1 MVDVVGLRFVA
12 TGEQETV
19 AALKRYNQARLEITR
34 ATTGSLAAIAQMESR
49 LTRLHKEFVQG
60 RIGQDNYKTS
70 LKELKRQYADLAG
83 VSIQKASAE
92 VTKFTR
98 ALKAVSTE
106 DLMNRLK
113 RLHTEFHGGLSRKAE
128 YTNSLRALK
137 REYAALAGISVQKAS
152 AEVNQFIRALE
163 AKNIA
168 LTKFAIQ
175 AQREQERAVAQRGY
189 QRLLASIDPTVA
201 ASQRLAAAQ
210 EQVEAAIRHGII
222 TAEEGAQTLRTYA
235 AMLNNTSKANELLR
249 METEMLARAYNPAQA
264 AAFVY
269 QKEVEQ
275 LNRAHQLGV
284 LSADELAN
292 KLRFLDAAYS
302 KAGQSSRH
310 AAHFVNQF
318 GTVTHLAGVKTNR
331 LGLYAQQVGYQVT
344 DFFVQVQS
352 GTNVFVAFGQQA
364 TQLAGLLPGVVG
376 AIVGIAVAIGTTLLA
391 AWDRA
396 KKAQDE
402 ATGSA
407 KAYEDRLR
415 SLTDA
420 LRQWRFEREAA
431 SQGMTVDEFV
441 SSRAIAE
448 AEARLQEAESF
459 MQRLQNYRENLRQFG
474 LVGVL
479 NDLMFGAGL
488 EAARFV
494 GFGPKADL
502 ENARAAYEAA
512 ARDSTDLEIKLSEE
526 RTAAYLRELT
536 PLAQASALLATR
548 ARYGSE
554 SLEYARVQAMV
565 EHARFAEQIRANKEL
580 TDQAKERIIAFHRI
594 NTMRAVELEFT
605 ERQAEAERAEKEAQ
619 DQRNR
624 TAQERIQQFQEEVA
638 LNQAILQYGRDSA
651 EVEALRRQQAM
662 EAVEAYIEQ
671 NNLVGELAESYRQAA
686 ALAYDTG
693 KAVRDT
699 EAAMRAMSRVNL
711 ASPFQRALA
720 AAGALLGRA
729 RGIWTVMGNIGN
741 AIGNAE
747 RATAVARAQADAL
760 RQGKSPDEAEVEGT
774 LAGHRFDMGLSSDL
788 PPLVQE
794 RLLDPLRQAELQ
806 RLAAEKALNDLLDA
820 LNADDGG
827 GGVGSGAV
835 DDFAESFEQLRM
847 SLDDAYANQKR
858 FAEGQALLNE
868 ALRRGA
874 IESDEYQRLL
884 ELLREEYPLVA
895 AAADDFAKSLESIG
909 RTMYSTI
916 ENSLMA
922 IIDKSK
928 SVGES
933 FREMARTILLE
944 AGRLLL
950 VRPLLNTLFS
960 FIGGSGNIG
969 AGLAAGAMAN
979 ANGNVFIGGN
989 VIPFARGGVVNSPTY
1004 FPMSRGNVGLMG
1016 EAGPE
1021 AIMPLRRG
1029 PNGQLGVVARSAP
1042 VQVEVVGGDLVLSD
1056 DGRIMTQVRV
1066 IARQESNAAASR
1078 TITTLRTQPKAITGL
1093 R

>member
-1 MVDVVGLRFVA
+1 
-12 TGEQETV
+12 
-19 AALKRYNQARLEITR
+19 
-34 ATTGSLAAIAQMESR
+34 
-49 LTRLHKEFVQG
+49 
-60 RIGQDNYKTS
+60 
-70 LKELKRQYADLAG
+70 
-83 VSIQKASAE
+83 
-92 VTKFTR
+92 
-98 ALKAVSTE
+98 
-106 DLMNRLK
+106 
-113 RLHTEFHGGLSRKAE
+113 
-128 YTNSLRALK
+128 
-137 REYAALAGISVQKAS
+137 
-152 AEVNQFIRALE
+152 
-163 AKNIA
+163 
-168 LTKFAIQ
+168 
-175 AQREQERAVAQRGY
+175 
-189 QRLLASIDPTVA
+189 
-201 ASQRLAAAQ
+201 
-210 EQVEAAIRHGII
+210 
-222 TAEEGAQTLRTYA
+222 
-235 AMLNNTSKANELLR
+235 
-249 METEMLARAYNPAQA
+249 
-264 AAFVY
+264 
-269 QKEVEQ
+269 
-275 LNRAHQLGV
+275 
-284 LSADELAN
+284 
-292 KLRFLDAAYS
+292 
-302 KAGQSSRH
+302 
-310 AAHFVNQF
+310 
-318 GTVTHLAGVKTNR
+318 
-331 LGLYAQQVGYQVT
+331 
-344 DFFVQVQS
+344 
-352 GTNVFVAFGQQA
+352 
-364 TQLAGLLPGVVG
+364 
-376 AIVGIAVAIGTTLLA
+376 
-391 AWDRA
+391 
-396 KKAQDE
+396 
-402 ATGSA
+402 
-407 KAYEDRLR
+407 
-415 SLTDA
+415 
-420 LRQWRFEREAA
+420 
-431 SQGMTVDEFV
+431 
-441 SSRAIAE
+441 
-448 AEARLQEAESF
+448 
-459 MQRLQNYRENLRQFG
+459 
-474 LVGVL
+474 
-479 NDLMFGAGL
+479 
-488 EAARFV
+488 
-494 GFGPKADL
+494 
-502 ENARAAYEAA
+502 
-512 ARDSTDLEIKLSEE
+512 LEIKLSEE

-580 TDQAKERIIAFHRI
+580 TDQAKERIIAFHRL

-624 TAQERIQQFQEEVA
+624 TAQERIQQFQEEIA

-686 ALAYDTG
+686 ALAYDTA

-699 EAAMRAMSRVNL
+699 EAAMRAASRVNL
-711 ASPFQRALA
+711 ASPFQRALMA
-720 AAGALLGRA
+720 ANALLGRA
-729 RGIWTVMGNIGN
+729 RGIWAVMGNIGS
-741 AIGNAE
+741 AINDAE
-747 RATAVARAQADAL
+747 RAAAVARAEADAL
-760 RQGKSPDEAEVEGT
+760 NRGLPEGEARVEGSV
-774 LAGHRFDMGLSSDL
+774 AGQRFDMRQRVRL
-788 PPLVQE
+788 PEWVENFFLG
-794 RLLDPLRQAELQ
+794 PLRRAELE
-806 RLAAEKALNDLLDA
+806 RLAAERALNDIIDS
-820 LNADDGG
+820 LNADGG
-827 GGVGSGAV
+827 GGGGAV

-847 SLDDAYANQKR
+847 SLDEAYANQKR

-868 ALRRGA
+868 ALRRGV
-874 IESDEYQRLL
+874 IQSDEYQRLL

-895 AAADDFAKSLESIG
+895 AAADNFAKSLESIG
-909 RTMYSTI
+909 RTMYNTI
-916 ENSLMA
+916 ENSLMS